1 MFNNSRPREKIISEY
16 GTIRAFAS
24 ALGLSD
30 RTVSSRLCNKS
41 QWRLGEIIKTVD
53 LLRIAPADIGLYFF
67 TVSGSASN
75 TTVSS

>member
-1 MFNNSRPREKIISEY
+1 MFDNSRLRQKIIAEY

-30 RTVSSRLCNKS
+30 RTISSRLCNKS
-41 QWRLGEIIKTVD
+41 QWRVSEIKKAVD

-67 TVSGSASN
+67 AVL
-75 TTVSS
+75 